1 MLAWP
6 KNPCK
11 MKFTTCM
18 LRAAAPLDPRQ
29 AQPRAAAA
37 KPTLGLANVRLS
49 LVHFQAKNNVFQ
61 RMHKKAALQPGC
73 AACSLLLVVA
83 VTLFCDVGLGT
94 SGGVGGVSG
103 AGYDSPVCPVPRH
116 HRQCGSLVCTTGH
129 RLPCTTSHV
138 FFKAGYRLVQ
148 SGKTSQKRWQ
158 AVHRSNNN
166 IRSRT
171 CTYNFNH
178 NHSD

>member
-1 MLAWP
+1 M
-6 KNPCK
+6 
-11 MKFTTCM
+11 F
-18 LRAAAPLDPRQ
+18 RAQ
-29 AQPRAAAA
+29 AM
-37 KPTLGLANVRLS
+37 TRLS
-49 LVHFQAKNNVFQ
+49 VRCRGIIDSAGASSA
-61 RMHKKAALQPGC
+61 R
-73 AACSLLLVVA
+73 
-83 VTLFCDVGLGT
+83 LGT
-94 SGGVGGVSG
+94 
-103 AGYDSPVCPVPRH
+103 DSLAPHP
-116 HRQCGSLVCTTGH
+116 T
-129 RLPCTTSHV
+129 HV